1 MRLEGKSASIKSI
14 SECIQLSNASS
25 FSICTLWRDRAAQ
38 LSVAPRWRAVLHD
51 ADKNERKGESDEPD
65 APLLGQGELTL
76 GEVDVVIGGKQSN
89 QADNSAN
96 KGCQQGFAVEPKPPL
111 GRRGIQIP

>member
-25 FSICTLWRDRAAQ
+25 FSICTLWLDRAAQ

-51 ADKNERKGESDEPD
+51 ADKNE
-65 APLLGQGELTL
+65 L
-76 GEVDVVIGGKQSN
+76 GEADVVIGGEKSN
-89 QADNSAN
+89 QANNA
-96 KGCQQGFAVEPKPPL
+96 A
-111 GRRGIQIP
+111 GR